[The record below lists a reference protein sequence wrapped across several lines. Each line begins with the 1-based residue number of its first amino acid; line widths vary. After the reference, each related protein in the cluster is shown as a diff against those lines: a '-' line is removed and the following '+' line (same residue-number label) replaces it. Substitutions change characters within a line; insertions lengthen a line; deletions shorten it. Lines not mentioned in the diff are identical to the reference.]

1 MLMKV
6 APWLSLG
13 RCLAWLLLCGSVSLI
28 AQPAAKVPPV
38 PTGALRLT
46 LPPVVYAVPGVP
58 MNLHFANVVLAA
70 PEAAPAF
77 TIECGVGKSVSNCW
91 TLTATG
97 TQVGR
102 HPLTLRASLGT
113 GAVFERAQTEVR
125 IVPSEAGKGQDIALL
140 IVGDSL
146 THASAYPNE
155 MARLLALP
163 GNPKWRMLGTH
174 HPASAATNV
183 AHEGYGGWTWNR
195 FNTLFNPERPMP
207 GYTNSSPFVAAT
219 GPQGKPQLDVA
230 NYIAK
235 HCGGRA
241 PDFVTFLLGINDCFR
256 LKADDPV
263 ALDAGITQMLQQADL
278 LLAAFHQATPKAELA
293 IGLTTPGNI
302 RDAAFVAN
310 YKNQYTRAN
319 WRAVQHRLVERQL
332 AHFAGREAEGIF
344 IVPTEL
350 NLDIVAGYPDNN
362 AVHPN
367 ATGYQQIGASF
378 YSWLKWRLA
387 ERDRAKAGQ

>member
-1 MLMKV
+1 MKLTSQRMFV
-6 APWLSLG
+6 
-13 RCLAWLLLCGSVSLI
+13 WLLMWLCGSGAGPLV
-28 AQPAAKVPPV
+28 AQPAAKVPPL
-38 PTGALRLT
+38 PTGGLRLT
-46 LPPVVYAVPGVP
+46 LPPTVYAVPGVP

-70 PEAAPAF
+70 PEAVPSFAV
-77 TIECGVGKSVSNCW
+77 ECGVGLSLSNRW
-91 TLTATG
+91 TLTATAA
-97 TQVGR
+97 QVGR
-102 HPLTLRASLGT
+102 HPLTLRASPAAG
-113 GAVFERAQTEVR
+113 GVPEHAQTVVQV
-125 IVPSEAGKGQDIALL
+125 VPADAGKGRDIALL

-155 MARLLALP
+155 LARLLSLP
-163 GNPKWRMLGTH
+163 GNPQWRMLGTH
-174 HPASAATNV
+174 RPASAATNV
-183 AHEGYGGWTWNR
+183 AHEGYGGWTWSR

-230 NYIAK
+230 GYFAR

-241 PDFVTFLLGINDCFR
+241 PDYVTFLLGINDCFR

-278 LLAAFHQATPKAELA
+278 LLAAFRQAAPKAELGV
-293 IGLTTPGNI
+293 GLTTPGNM
-302 RDAAFVAN
+302 RDGAFVAN
-310 YKNQYTRAN
+310 YKQQYSRAN
-319 WRAVQHRLVERQL
+319 WRAVQHRLVEREL
-332 AHFAGREAEGIF
+332 SHFGGREAEGIF

-350 NLDIVAGYPDNN
+350 NLDIVGGYPENN

-367 ATGYQQIGASF
+367 ATGYQQIGASY

-387 ERDRAKAGQ
+387 ERDRLKAGK

>member
-1 MLMKV
+1 MKFHPRLAV
-6 APWLSLG
+6 ACFVAVFCLG
-13 RCLAWLLLCGSVSLI
+13 CAISITAQNASRPLA
-28 AQPAAKVPPV
+28 PAA
-38 PTGALRLT
+38 GGLRLT
-46 LPPVVYAVPGVP
+46 LPPTVYAVPGVP
-58 MNLHFANVVLAA
+58 MNLHFANVVLTT
-70 PEAAPAF
+70 PEAVPSF
-77 TIECGVGKSVSNCW
+77 GVECAIGQTLSNRW
-91 TLTATG
+91 TLTATPS
-97 TQVGR
+97 QLGR
-102 HPLTLRASLGT
+102 HPLALRASLGSG
-113 GAVFERAQTEVR
+113 GAGERAQTAVQV
-125 IVPSEAGKGQDIALL
+125 VPADAGKGQDIALL

-146 THASAYPNE
+146 THASVYPNE
-155 MARLLALP
+155 IARLLALP

-174 HPASAATNV
+174 RPASAATNV
-183 AHEGYGGWTWNR
+183 AHEGYGGWTWSR

-219 GPQGKPQLDVA
+219 GPQGKPQLDVGS
-230 NYIAK
+230 YITK
-235 HCGGRA
+235 HCGGRT

-278 LLAAFHQATPKAELA
+278 LLAAFRKAAPQAELGV
-293 IGLTTPGNI
+293 GLTTPGNL

-310 YKNQYTRAN
+310 YKQQYTRAN

-332 AHFAGREAEGIF
+332 AHFGGREAEGIF

-350 NLDIVAGYPDNN
+350 NLDIVGGYPENN

-367 ATGYQQIGASF
+367 GTGYQQIGASF

-387 ERDRAKAGQ
+387 ERDRLKAGK

>member
-1 MLMKV
+1 MKTH
-6 APWLSLG
+6 PWLSLRRLFVG
-13 RCLAWLLLCGSVSLI
+13 LCLGFVASLP
-28 AQPAAKVPPV
+28 AQTPKAVITPPA
-38 PTGALRLT
+38 GGLRLT
-46 LPPVVYAVPGVP
+46 MPPTVYAVPGVP
-58 MNLHFANVVLAA
+58 MNLHFANVVLAR
-70 PEAAPAF
+70 PEANPAF
-77 TIECGVGKSVSNCW
+77 AVECGIGQTLSNRW
-91 TLTATG
+91 TLTAT
-97 TQVGR
+97 TAQVGR
-102 HPLTLRASLGT
+102 HPLAIRASQASG
-113 GAVFERAQTEVR
+113 GVPERAQTVVHV
-125 IVPSEAGKGQDIALL
+125 VPADAGKSQDIALL

-174 HPASAATNV
+174 RPASAATNV
-183 AHEGYGGWTWNR
+183 AHEGYGGWTWSR

-235 HCGGRA
+235 HCGGRT

-256 LKADDPV
+256 LKADDPA

-278 LLAAFHQATPKAELA
+278 LLAAFRKAAPRAELGV
-293 IGLTTPGNI
+293 GLTTPGNI

-310 YKNQYTRAN
+310 YKQQYTRAN
-319 WRAVQHRLVERQL
+319 WQAVQHRLVERQL
-332 AHFAGREAEGIF
+332 AHFGGREAEGIF
-344 IVPTEL
+344 VVPTEL
-350 NLDIVAGYPDNN
+350 NLDIVGGYPDNN

-367 ATGYQQIGASF
+367 TTGYQQIGASF

-387 ERDRAKAGQ
+387 ERDRMKAAR

>member
-1 MLMKV
+1 MKFTSRPV
-6 APWLSLG
+6 LV
-13 RCLAWLLLCGSVSLI
+13 WLLLGLCWSSARPLG
-28 AQPAAKVPPV
+28 AQTTLKVPPV
-38 PTGALRLT
+38 PTSSLRLT
-46 LPPVVYAVPGVP
+46 LPPTVYAVPGVP
-58 MNLHFANVVLAA
+58 INLHFANVVLAA
-70 PEAAPAF
+70 PEAGPSF
-77 TIECGVGKSVSNCW
+77 SVESGVGQSLSNRW
-91 TLTATG
+91 TLTATPA
-97 TQVGR
+97 QVGR
-102 HPLTLRASLGT
+102 HPLTVRASLAPG
-113 GAVFERAQTEVR
+113 GVPERAQTV
-125 IVPSEAGKGQDIALL
+125 VQVVSSDAGKGRDIALL

-155 MARLLALP
+155 IARLLSLP
-163 GNPKWRMLGTH
+163 GNPQWRMLGTH
-174 HPASAATNV
+174 RPASAATNV
-183 AHEGYGGWTWNR
+183 AHEGYGGWTWSR

-230 NYIAK
+230 SYITR

-241 PDFVTFLLGINDCFR
+241 PDYVTFLLGINDCFR

-278 LLAAFHQATPKAELA
+278 LLAAFRQAAPKAELG

-302 RDAAFVAN
+302 RDGAFVAN
-310 YKNQYTRAN
+310 YKQQYTRVN

-332 AHFAGREAEGIF
+332 AHFGGREVEGIF
-344 IVPTEL
+344 LVPTEL
-350 NLDIVAGYPDNN
+350 NLDIVDGYPENN

-387 ERDRAKAGQ
+387 EQERREAGK

>member
-1 MLMKV
+1 MKSS
-6 APWLSLG
+6 PFLPLG
-13 RCLAWLLLCGSVSLI
+13 RLIAWLCLGVAVPLS
-28 AQPAAKVPPV
+28 AQPAKPVPPV
-38 PTGALRLT
+38 PKDGLSLT
-46 LPPVVYAVPGVP
+46 LPPAVYAVPGVP
-58 MNLHFANVVLAA
+58 MNLHFANVVLTA
-70 PEAAPAF
+70 PEARPAF
-77 TIECGVGKSVSNCW
+77 AVECGIGQMLSNRW
-91 TLTATG
+91 TLTATAA
-97 TQVGR
+97 QVGK
-102 HPLTLRASLGT
+102 HPLSLRANLPSG
-113 GAVFERAQTEVR
+113 GVQERAETVVQV
-125 IVPSEAGKGQDIALL
+125 VPADAGKSQDIALL

-155 MARLLALP
+155 IARLLTQP

-174 HPASAATNV
+174 RPASAATNV
-183 AHEGYGGWTWNR
+183 AHEGYGGWTWIR
-195 FNTLFNPERPMP
+195 FNTLFNPERPQP

-230 NYIAK
+230 SYIAR

-256 LKADDPV
+256 LKSDDPA

-278 LLAAFHQATPKAELA
+278 LLAAFRQAAPRAELGV
-293 IGLTTPGNI
+293 GLTTPGNL

-310 YKNQYTRAN
+310 YKQQYTRAN

-332 AHFAGREAEGIF
+332 AHFAGREAQGIF

-350 NLDIVAGYPDNN
+350 NLDVVAGYPDNN
-362 AVHPN
+362 GVHPN
-367 ATGYQQIGASF
+367 TTGYQQIGASF

-387 ERDRAKAGQ
+387 ERDRLKGTR